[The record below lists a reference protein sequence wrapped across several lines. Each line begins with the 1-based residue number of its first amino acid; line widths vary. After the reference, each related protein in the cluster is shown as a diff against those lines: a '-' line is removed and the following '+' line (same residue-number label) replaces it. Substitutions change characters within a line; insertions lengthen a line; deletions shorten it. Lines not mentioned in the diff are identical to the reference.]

1 MNLYYKTEQNTWKSI
16 VDTCREHNIKLADII
31 IHSKYQINTERV
43 FGFSEVEQEGNL
55 NCGLILHNYECE
67 QMVFSVFQ
75 KPDIFTQEEWNYLL
89 PQLRQNNLLN
99 KRLNF
104 FYHVPDPL
112 RMIEVVTPTRKTYF
126 YSNYYVRVVYQV
138 TDEQTPSELADLFI
152 DDGYCLNAIYVRA
165 YQRYYQ

>member
-1 MNLYYKTEQNTWKSI
+1 
-16 VDTCREHNIKLADII
+16 
-31 IHSKYQINTERV
+31 
-43 FGFSEVEQEGNL
+43 
-55 NCGLILHNYECE
+55 
-67 QMVFSVFQ
+67 MVFSVIQ

-89 PQLRQNNLLN
+89 PQLRENNLLN

-104 FYHVPDPL
+104 FYHTPDPL

-138 TDEQTPSELADLFI
+138 TDEQCPSELADLFI

-165 YQRYYQ
+165 YQRYCA